1 MDAAQIFRR
10 TARRFEIPGAVLT
23 YDLDNTSAPEAASEK
38 TTCPLIDISR
48 GGLRF
53 ISRQKL
59 EITSPIQV
67 KVTIPGGHVPL
78 IFKGRVRWSSP
89 QNGDQLLYQTG
100 VEFNSYGED
109 QDQNFPGTL
118 VKVVALEQRYRS
130 TDDLDGYKEG
140 GGFGI

>member
-10 TARRFEIPGAVLT
+10 TSRRFEIPGAFLT
-23 YDLDNTSAPEAASEK
+23 FGVGNSSAPSAASKE
-38 TTCPLIDISR
+38 TVCTLIDISR

-53 ISRQKL
+53 LSRQKL

-67 KVTIPGGHVPL
+67 KITIPGGHVPL
-78 IFKGRVRWSSP
+78 IFKGKVRWSTP
-89 QNGDQLLYQTG
+89 QDGDDSSYQTG

>member
-23 YDLDNTSAPEAASEK
+23 YDLENTSAPEASSEK
-38 TTCPLIDISR
+38 TVCPLIDISR

-53 ISRQKL
+53 ISRHKL

-67 KVTIPGGHVPL
+67 KVAIPGGHVPL

-89 QNGDQLLYQTG
+89 QNGDQLRYQTG

>member
-1 MDAAQIFRR
+1 MDAGQIFRR
-10 TARRFEIPGAVLT
+10 TCRRFEIPGAVLT
-23 YDLDNTSAPEAASEK
+23 YAIERPSDPKASSKEHPCLLLDLG
-38 TTCPLIDISR
+38 R
-48 GGLRF
+48 GGVRF
-53 ISRQKL
+53 LTGEKL

-67 KVTIPGGHVPL
+67 KILIPGGRVPL
-78 IFKGRVRWSSP
+78 IFKGQVRWSSS
-89 QNGDQLLYQTG
+89 QDEENSAYQTG

-130 TDDLDGYKEG
+130 TDDRDGFNEG

>member
-10 TARRFEIPGAVLT
+10 TTRRFEIPGAVLT
-23 YDLDNTSAPEAASEK
+23 YDVGNNSLPAASSEK
-38 TTCPLIDISR
+38 TICHLIDISR

-53 ISRQKL
+53 LSRQKL
-59 EITSPIQV
+59 ETTSPIQV
-67 KVTIPGGHVPL
+67 KVTIPGGHIPL
-78 IFKGRVRWSSP
+78 IFKGHVRWSSP
-89 QNGDQLLYQTG
+89 QTGDHANYQTG

-118 VKVVALEQRYRS
+118 IKVVALEQRYRS
-130 TDDLDGYKEG
+130 ADDLDGFKEG

>member
-23 YDLDNTSAPEAASEK
+23 YDLENTSAPEASSEK
-38 TTCPLIDISR
+38 TICPLIDISR

-78 IFKGRVRWSSP
+78 IFQGRVRWSSP
-89 QNGDQLLYQTG
+89 QTGDQLRYQTG